1 MMWNGGYINMNNEQ
15 LMDMKEK
22 LLSIPMLNNKATA
35 LKEKVLDAEATLNK
49 MKAKYT
55 SEQYDVE
62 RLEKDSFS
70 TLIIKL
76 FGKYDDKLEKE
87 MNEMLHAKIELDEAF
102 TQLDSLE
109 RELSLVNTRLS
120 ELKRYKFTYEE
131 ELRKREEEIKSKLD
145 SKYYGKYQ
153 LLSNEIDFSY
163 NQKIEIEEALTAAKR
178 AKNVAES
185 AMVHL
190 DKAEG
195 IATYD
200 VWFKG
205 GILVHMAKYEQ
216 IDEAELYMNSLSSCL
231 KNLQKELQDIQ
242 YKDAPRLTEIS
253 STERAMDFWFDN
265 IFTDLNVRDK
275 IRGNIEEVR
284 NIIRKI
290 ETIIGKLTNRK
301 DDMIRQIVQLEERK
315 ESLLLSI

>member
-1 MMWNGGYINMNNEQ
+1 MNNEQ
-15 LMDMKEK
+15 LKDIKEK
-22 LLSIPMLNNKATA
+22 VLSIHFLNNKAA
-35 LKEKVLDAEATLNK
+35 DLKKKIADAETTLDKIKVNYELEK
-49 MKAKYT
+49 
-55 SEQYDVE
+55 YDVE
-62 RLEKDSFS
+62 KLEKDSFS

-76 FGKYDDKLEKE
+76 LGKYEDKMEKE
-87 MNEMLHAKIELDEAF
+87 TREMIHAKIELDHAL
-102 TQLDSLE
+102 TRVDSLKG
-109 RELSLVNTRLS
+109 ELSLIN
-120 ELKRYKFTYEE
+120 KRIMEVRKYQFAYEE
-131 ELRKREEEIKSKLD
+131 ELKKREKEVKERLH
-145 SKYYGKYQ
+145 SKYYEEYQ
-153 LLSNEIDFSY
+153 MLADEIDFSY
-163 NQKIEIEEALTAAKR
+163 KQKIEVEEALTAAKR

-216 IDEAELYMNSLSSCL
+216 IDEAERYMNSLSSCL
-231 KNLQKELQDIQ
+231 KDLAKELKDIE
-242 YKDAPRLTEIS
+242 YYASPRMEGIS
-253 STERAMDFWFDN
+253 GTERAMDYWFDN

-301 DDMIRQIVQLEERK
+301 NEMVRQIVQLEERK
-315 ESLLLSI
+315 ESLLLSIE